1 MSIMDTA
8 SWRIGAAKQ
17 QFSEVVRRSQ
27 TEPQKIYNRDQLVAA
42 VVNPD
47 LLHTAEKKQRR
58 SARSLA
64 DLFAEFRAV
73 CADEDYELQV
83 GERRNREGW
92 PNDFDEHEDGD
103 SGGSRAGA
111 R

>member
-1 MSIMDTA
+1 MSIMDTT

-17 QFSEVVRRSQ
+17 KFSEVVRRSQ

-47 LLHTAEKKQRR
+47 LLNTVEKRQRR

-83 GERRNREGW
+83 GKRRNREGW
-92 PNDFDEHEDGD
+92 PEDLDGLEHPE
-103 SGGSRAGA
+103 SGRSRAGA

>member
-1 MSIMDTA
+1 MDTT
-8 SWRIGAAKQ
+8 SWRIGTAKQ
-17 QFSEVVRRSQ
+17 QFSEVVRRSR

-42 VVNPD
+42 VVSPD
-47 LLHTAEKKQRR
+47 LLNTVEERQRR
-58 SARSLA
+58 SARTLA

-92 PNDFDEHEDGD
+92 PEDFDEHENHE
-103 SGGSRAGA
+103 SGRSRAGV

>member
-1 MSIMDTA
+1 MDTS

-17 QFSEVVRRSQ
+17 RFSEVVRRSR

-47 LLHTAEKKQRR
+47 LLDTAERRQRR
-58 SARSLA
+58 SERTLA
-64 DLFAEFRAV
+64 DLFAEFRAI

-83 GERRNREGW
+83 GERRNRQGW
-92 PNDFDEHEDGD
+92 PEDFDDHEHHE
-103 SGGSRAGA
+103 SGRSRVDTG
-111 R
+111 

>member
-1 MSIMDTA
+1 MDTT

-17 QFSEVVRRSQ
+17 QFSEVVRRSR

-42 VVNPD
+42 VVSPD
-47 LLHTAEKKQRR
+47 LLDTAQEKQRPSER
-58 SARSLA
+58 TLA
-64 DLFAEFRAV
+64 DLFAEFRAI
-73 CADEDYELQV
+73 CTEEDYELLV

-92 PNDFDEHEDGD
+92 PTDLDDGEDEEIGH
-103 SGGSRAGA
+103 SRAGA

>member
-1 MSIMDTA
+1 MDTT

-17 QFSEVVRRSQ
+17 QFSEVVRRSR

-42 VVNPD
+42 VVSPD
-47 LLHTAEKKQRR
+47 VLSTAEERRRR
-58 SARSLA
+58 SGRTLA

-83 GERRNREGW
+83 GERRNRQGW
-92 PNDFDEHEDGD
+92 PEDFDDREHREDGR
-103 SGGSRAGA
+103 SRADA